1 LWADVPTLAETMKRA
16 GYSTGAFVSHVYV
29 SSIFGF
35 DRGFETFEDFG
46 VSRPSYR
53 PEARMEPAADR
64 VTDAA
69 LAWLSR
75 QGRRPVFLFVHYF
88 DAHWPYEPPERFRAL
103 YPDDYHGPLD
113 ATYDSISKFQDP
125 RLPLPDDY
133 RRFLI
138 DRYDGEIRFVD
149 EQIGRLLTGR
159 APPGRGRAPF
169 AALPATPAGGSRTTG
184 SSGPGRRPSGGV
196 LRGPLARGPLA
207 PR

>member
-1 LWADVPTLAETMKRA
+1 MKRA

-113 ATYDSISKFQDP
+113 ATYDSISSVSERP
-125 RLPLPDDY
+125 SRP
-133 RRFLI
+133 
-138 DRYDGEIRFVD
+138 E
-149 EQIGRLLTGR
+149 
-159 APPGRGRAPF
+159 GRGSSRK
-169 AALPATPAGGSRTTG
+169 AGK
-184 SSGPGRRPSGGV
+184 
-196 LRGPLARGPLA
+196 ARGSHREAPNPRRHLPEHRNHSQQDLPGSGAIVCEPL
-207 PR
+207 RS